1 MRRTDDV
8 VRFLRETCARADRPE
23 APDGLPEEYGVFA
36 LTYLWMTLEEI
47 ARIADRYFE
56 DPGWM
61 SFFDVAFANKYRL
74 AVDRPDA
81 APGPWRISFEVA
93 ERRQGRVIRD
103 LLLGVN
109 AHMSYDLV
117 LTLVDDVLD
126 DPARRYADYLAVN
139 RVLADAIDPVQRA
152 LEARY
157 GEWLFWADQIGGRI
171 EEVLSIDTF
180 VHLRQRSWDDAIAI
194 QEGRLSKQELEERT
208 TRKARMIA
216 MLPF

>member
-8 VRFLRETCARADRPE
+8 VRFLKDTCARAGRPG
-23 APDGLPEEYGVFA
+23 APDGLPAEYGVFA

-61 SFFDVAFANKYRL
+61 SVFDVTFAEKYQAAL
-74 AVDRPDA
+74 DDESA
-81 APGPWRISFEVA
+81 APGPWQVAFETA
-93 ERRQGRVIRD
+93 AKDQGRVIRD

-117 LTLVDDVLD
+117 VTLVDDVLD
-126 DPARRYADYLAVN
+126 DPAKRYADFVAVN

-157 GEWLFWADQIGGRI
+157 GDWLFWADQIGGRV
-171 EEVLSIDTF
+171 EEVLTLETF
-180 VHLRQRSWDDAIAI
+180 EHLRQRSWDDALAI
-194 QEGRLSKQELEERT
+194 KEGRLTKEKLEERVT
-208 TRKARMIA
+208 QKARMIA
-216 MLPF
+216 LLPF